1 MNINN
6 ILRKAN
12 FRMTMASAPFPVSL
26 HKDIAVV
33 LVYTTC
39 LNGIVS

>member
-6 ILRKAN
+6 ILREAN
-12 FRMTMASAPFPVSL
+12 FRMTMASPPFPVSL

-33 LVYTTC
+33 PCWYNL
-39 LNGIVS
+39 S

>member
-33 LVYTTC
+33 PCWYIQPALME
-39 LNGIVS
+39 